1 MEKVVFQYKKG
12 SYSAYDAQR
21 IVFEACKFESDI
33 SIATERK
40 RGNAKSIVGL
50 ISMQF
55 VKGEE
60 YYVTAEGRDAA
71 KAASAIAKFISTL
84 AD

>member
-1 MEKVVFQYKKG
+1 MEKVKFRYNKG
-12 SYSAYDAQR
+12 SYTAYDAQR

-33 SIATERK
+33 SVGTERK

-55 VKGEE
+55 VKGDD
-60 YYVTAEGRDAA
+60 YFVTAEGRDAV
-71 KAASAIAKFISTL
+71 KAAASLADFIATL

>member
-33 SIATERK
+33 SIGTERK
-40 RGNAKSIVGL
+40 RGNAKSIK
-50 ISMQF
+50 S
-55 VKGEE
+55 E
-60 YYVTAEGRDAA
+60 A
-71 KAASAIAKFISTL
+71 KRS
-84 AD
+84 